1 MRRKAT
7 RLAFVTAVAAL
18 AAVTTIALAP
28 ASASAATSSVP
39 FTACADAPAFGCGHL
54 MVPIDPSGAIPGELT
69 LAIRR
74 ELSATGA
81 ATTAVVALAGGPG
94 QSALPFAQDDA
105 QIVAPALKS
114 DDLVVFD
121 QRGTGYS
128 GALKCSALNS
138 LTEPISEVIPACAME
153 VGADRG
159 LYTTDDSVADIE
171 AIRQALGY
179 TKLILFGTSY
189 GTKVA
194 LRYAAT
200 YPQNVAGLIL
210 DSTVTPNGPDVFDQS
225 SYAAVPRILDQICA
239 SDACRGIPDPN
250 ADLAKVL
257 TRLGNGTVGATYI
270 GSTGKRVP
278 VPINAGEIANVLLSG
293 DEDPVLRSDFPAAIA
308 AAAAG
313 RYRLLAIL
321 VDHAVYGAV
330 PNATVDN
337 PLFFDTEC
345 EELPFPWVRTDP
357 PAQRAAEALAA
368 AKALPAGTFGPFSAV
383 TAYQESSAPD
393 CAYWPFASAAPEPE
407 ITTLPD
413 VPTLIISGADD
424 LRTPTSNATEV
435 ASLIP
440 DATVVVV
447 PQTGHSVLT
456 TESGSCAQNAVNAF
470 LSGTTI
476 DTQCAPSPQPIY
488 LNPAPAAPGSLAAL
502 LPLHGIGA
510 GAGAGIGRTARALE
524 LSLAWAS
531 RELSESLYETLIGNY
546 NPAYRFGLG
555 GLYGGFVKLSTN
567 ATNQRNTL
575 RFHHFSYIPGETITG
590 SIENGVGTL
599 TIGGRRAAAGK
610 LVATSPNDFLGELG
624 GVRVAVRITTAQLN
638 ALIASAAR

>member
-7 RLAFVTAVAAL
+7 LLAL
-18 AAVTTIALAP
+18 AAVTAIALAP
-28 ASASAATSSVP
+28 ASASAATSSIP
-39 FTACADAPAFGCGHL
+39 FTACADAPMFGCGHL
-54 MVPIDPSGAIPGELT
+54 TVALDPSGVIPGQLT

-74 ELSATGA
+74 ELATTGT

-94 QSALPFAQDDA
+94 QSALPFAEDDA
-105 QIVAPALKS
+105 QIVAPALAA

-128 GALKCSALNS
+128 GALKCAALNS
-138 LTEPISEVIPACAME
+138 LTAPLSATIPDCAME
-153 VGADRG
+153 IGADRG
-159 LYTTDDSVADIE
+159 LYTTDDTVADIE
-171 AIRQALGY
+171 AIRKALGY

-210 DSTVTPNGPDVFDQS
+210 DSTVTPNGPDIFDQS

-239 SDACRGIPDPN
+239 SSACPGIPDPN
-250 ADLAKVL
+250 ADLAEVL
-257 TRLGNGTVGATYI
+257 ARLGNSSVKTTYVE
-270 GSTGKRVP
+270 STGKRMAL
-278 VPINAGEIANVLLSG
+278 PINADDIASVLLAG
-293 DEDPVLRSDFPAAIA
+293 DEDPVLRADFPAAIA

-330 PNATVDN
+330 PNPTVDN
-337 PLFFDTEC
+337 PLFFDAEC
-345 EELPFPWVRTDP
+345 EELAFPWVRTDP
-357 PAQRAAEALAA
+357 APQRAAEALAA
-368 AKALPAGTFGPFSAV
+368 AKALPAGTFGPFSYL
-383 TAYQESSAPD
+383 TAYQESSAVD
-393 CAYWPFASAAPEPE
+393 CAYWPFASAAPEPL

-424 LRTPTSNATEV
+424 LRTPTSNAREV
-435 ASLIP
+435 AALIP

-456 TESGSCAQNAVNAF
+456 TESGSCAQKAVNAF

-476 DTQCAPSPQPIY
+476 DTQCAPSPQPVY
-488 LNPAPAAPGSLAAL
+488 LDPAPAAPASLAAL
-502 LPLHGIGA
+502 RPLQGIGGTA
-510 GAGAGIGRTARALE
+510 GRTARGLE
-524 LSLAWAS
+524 LSLAWSS

-546 NPAYRFGLG
+546 NPAYRYGLG
-555 GLYGGFVKLSTN
+555 GLYGGYAKLSTN
-567 ATNQRNTL
+567 LTNERNTL
-575 RFHHFSYIPGETITG
+575 RFHNFSYIPGETITG
-590 SIENGVGTL
+590 TVENGVGTL
-599 TIGGRRAAAGK
+599 RIGGTRAAAGT
-610 LVATSPNDFLGELG
+610 LVAASPNDFAGRLG
-624 GVRVAVRITTAQLN
+624 GVRVHFRISSARLQ
-638 ALIASAAR
+638 ALTASAAR